1 MQELILNGQK
11 LTFSDFEQ
19 VVNHHLPVRLEQDVY
34 AQMNASRKYV
44 EKCLQEGRVVYGI
57 TTGFGKFS
65 DQVIPVEDASLLQAN
80 LLMSHACG
88 VGDSIPPE
96 MVRGMLL
103 LRIQALIQGY
113 SGVRP
118 IVVERLV
125 QFLNEGVYPIIPS
138 QGSLGASGDLAP
150 LSHMSLPIIG
160 LGEVQFHGEQMP
172 TMEAYQ
178 RLGWEP
184 LSLEAKEG
192 LALIN
197 GTQFMGS
204 YLTNA
209 VLEAQHLLL
218 AADIIG
224 ALTMEALHGIPDAM
238 DPLLHQ
244 VRGQSGQ
251 IQTAANLLCLLQNS
265 GEVTRAGELRVQ
277 DAYTLRCIPQVH
289 GASKD
294 AFHYVASVM
303 ERELNAV
310 TDNPL
315 IFPSEEKVLSGGNFH
330 GQPLAL
336 AADFLSIAMAEIA
349 NISERRTERLV
360 NPQLSGLPAFLTTK
374 GGLHSGYMIY
384 QYVAA
389 SLVSENKVLC
399 HPSSVDSIPSSANQE
414 DHVSMGAYGAK
425 KCHQIL
431 QNVMKV
437 LAIEYVCAAQ
447 AIEFGSKRLGKGTQ
461 VAYDLL
467 RANIPELSGDRIG
480 SGDIQK
486 ATEILASKKLVEKV
500 GKEIEICL

>member
-1 MQELILNGQK
+1 MREIILDGQK
-11 LTFSDFEQ
+11 LTFFDYEQ
-19 VVNHHLPVRLEQDVY
+19 IVNYRLPIRLAPEVYVR
-34 AQMNASRKYV
+34 MNASRQYV
-44 EKCLQEGRVVYGI
+44 EECLREGRVVYGI

-88 VGDSIPPE
+88 VGEPIPIE
-96 MVRGMLL
+96 IVRGMLL

-125 QFLNEGVYPIIPS
+125 QFLNEGLYPVVPS

-150 LSHMSLPIIG
+150 LSHMALPIIG
-160 LGEVQFHGEQMP
+160 LGEVHFNGKQIP

-178 RLGWEP
+178 QLGWEP
-184 LSLEAKEG
+184 LTLKAKEG

-204 YLTNA
+204 YLTN
-209 VLEAQHLLL
+209 VILEAHNLLL

-238 DPLLHQ
+238 DPLLHR
-244 VRGQSGQ
+244 VRGQNGQ
-251 IQTAANLLCLLQNS
+251 IQTAANLLRLLQNS
-265 GEVTRAGELRVQ
+265 REVSKAGELRVQ

-294 AFHYVASVM
+294 AFHYVASIM

-389 SLVSENKVLC
+389 SLVSENKVLA

-414 DHVSMGAYGAK
+414 DHVSMGAYGTK

-431 QNVMKV
+431 QNVRKV
-437 LAIEYVCAAQ
+437 LAIEYICAAQ

-467 RANIPELSGDRIG
+467 RAYIPELSGDRIG
-480 SGDIQK
+480 SEDIQK